1 MDALLSVN
9 WIAIFVLA
17 ITLLLF
23 KFLHFLSKKIKW
35 VYVMLL
41 AIVLGAIV
49 GVVFQSPN
57 NEYLVW
63 LNVVG
68 QVYIKCI
75 TALVAPVILLSVIAG
90 LIQLNDKEKMK
101 KIGFTSVLWLLIASA
116 VAVVV
121 TFIIG
126 AVTNVGSGAG
136 AVFSNLSSVTSDEL
150 SAYSEYG
157 KTLDAILINLVPN
170 NVFNDLANDNVV
182 AIIII
187 AVAVAVAY
195 VSISESEGESKLTV
209 VKDLIN
215 ATKDIVYKILAFVIK
230 QTPYAVLCL
239 MAYSASQLLSDSE
252 ALMQLILLIALVF
265 IACLIQCYGINAIV
279 LKMYAKVSP
288 LKFFKKIADTQITAF
303 TTSSSVGTLP
313 ITTDRLIRKVGVE
326 EEVANF
332 TAPLGTTMGMAGCT
346 CVWPILLAMFY
357 INATGLSWGPSQY
370 LIMAFMCMV
379 LSLGSAGMPGVGVI
393 TAVSMFSAVN
403 LPIAAVVLLMP
414 INNITDMIRTMNNVT
429 NASVATAVVARKN
442 GLLHDDVFNAEENLV
457 SPTEKT
463 NEEGDINE

>member
-1 MDALLSVN
+1 MDVLLSVN
-9 WIAIFVLA
+9 WIAILVLA

-23 KFLHFLSKKIKW
+23 YFLHFLSKKIKW

-41 AIVLGAIV
+41 AIVLGAVV
-49 GVVFQSPN
+49 GVVFQSPS

-63 LNVVG
+63 LNVIG
-68 QVYIKCI
+68 QVYIKVI

-101 KIGFTSVLWLLIASA
+101 NIGFTSVLWLLIASA
-116 VAVVV
+116 VAIVI
-121 TFIIG
+121 TFIVGEIS
-126 AVTNVGSGAG
+126 NVGAG
-136 AVFSNLSSVTSDEL
+136 AESVFSNLSTVTSTEI

-170 NVFNDLANDNVV
+170 NVFDDLANDNIV

-187 AVAVAVAY
+187 ALAVSLAY
-195 VSISESEGESKLTV
+195 VSISEKEGESKLAV

-215 ATKDIVYKILAFVIK
+215 ATKDIVFKILSFVIK

-239 MAYSASQLLSDSE
+239 MAYSASSLLSDRE
-252 ALMQLILLIALVF
+252 ALLQLALLIALVF
-265 IACLIQCYGINAIV
+265 VCCLLQTYIANGIIV
-279 LKMYAKVSP
+279 KVFAKLSP
-288 LKFFKKIADTQITAF
+288 TKFFRKIADAQITAF

-313 ITTDRLIRKVGVE
+313 VTTGCLIKRVGVE

-346 CVWPILLAMFY
+346 CVWPILLVMFY
-357 INATGLSWGPSQY
+357 INATGLTWSPSQY
-370 LIMAFMCMV
+370 IIMAFMCMV

-429 NASVATAVVARKN
+429 NAAVSATVVARKN
-442 GLLHDDVFNAEENLV
+442 NLLNDEIFDAEDGSIKEATV
-457 SPTEKT
+457 TE
-463 NEEGDINE
+463 GVA

>member
-17 ITLLLF
+17 LTLLSF

-35 VYVMLL
+35 IYVMLL
-41 AIVLGAIV
+41 AIVIGAII
-49 GVVFQSPN
+49 GIVFQSPDN
-57 NEYLVW
+57 TYLVW
-63 LNVVG
+63 LNVIG

-90 LIQLNDKEKMK
+90 LIQLNDKEKIK
-101 KIGFTSVLWLLIASA
+101 RIGFTSVFWLLVASA
-116 VAVVV
+116 IAIVL

-126 AVTNVGSGAG
+126 ALTNIGSGAG

-157 KTLDAILINLVPN
+157 KTLDTILINLAPN
-170 NVFNDLANDNVV
+170 NVANDLANDNVV

-187 AVAVAVAY
+187 AVAVAFAY
-195 VSISESEGESKLTV
+195 VTITEKEGETKLSV

-215 ATKDIVYKILAFVIK
+215 ATKEIVYKILAFVIK

-239 MAYSASQLLSDSE
+239 MAYSASQLLSDTE
-252 ALMQLILLIALVF
+252 ALTQLVLLIALVF
-265 IACLIQCYGINAIV
+265 IICLIQTYLTNAVV
-279 LKMYAKVSP
+279 LKVFAKVSP
-288 LKFFKKIADTQITAF
+288 LKFFRKIADAQITAF

-313 ITTDRLIRKVGVE
+313 ITTDRLIKNVGVE

-346 CVWPILLAMFY
+346 CVWPILLVMFY
-357 INATGLSWGPSQY
+357 INATGMTWDASQY

-393 TAVSMFSAVN
+393 TAVTMFSAVN

-414 INNITDMIRTMNNVT
+414 INNITDMIRTMHNVT
-429 NASVATAVVARKN
+429 NASVSAAVVARKN
-442 GLLHDDVFNAEENLV
+442 GLLHGDVFNSEDGQIIANPSKSEEV
-457 SPTEKT
+457 A
-463 NEEGDINE
+463 